1 MDSSQEHGSSN
12 GPRTAFQSPT
22 FNEDV
27 KIKVNENVGSA
38 SISPSSRDVVLA
50 GYVVFI
56 PGRDEA
62 DLTTILGV
70 MDF

>member
-22 FNEDV
+22 FDENV
-27 KIKVNENVGSA
+27 KISVKEKNVGSA

-50 GYVVFI
+50 GYASRI
-56 PGRDEA
+56 H
-62 DLTTILGV
+62 LILALN
-70 MDF
+70 